1 MAKDKSDLDGWVLP
15 VCIGGALIGGGLIGL
30 YVIPEILKVFKLGE
44 KPSNPTTPETMKQL
58 IKEAIQ
64 EQQPKEERQRLGPQY
79 MIETPPGSPRIQRLR
94 PKYLHSSA
102 RHGEETRQVP
112 KVPQRSYRHQ
122 ISELRTIPQQQE
134 APKRKWTQLK

>member
-1 MAKDKSDLDGWVLP
+1 MAKDKSDADGWIPWV
-15 VCIGGALIGGGLIGL
+15 IGASCLFGGTMLGL
-30 YVIPEILKVFKLGE
+30 YVVPEIIKIFHLGE
-44 KPSNPTTPETMKQL
+44 KSNPTSTPEAMKQL
-58 IKEAIQ
+58 IKETIQ

-79 MIETPPGSPRIQRLR
+79 MIQSPPGSPRIQRLR